1 MTTSKAMKQKRME
14 GITIE
19 LEVPEGVTASV
30 EGRTIKIKGPQGEI
44 SKKIESR
51 LLEAKTD
58 GKKITLSTSKNRKKQ
73 RALANTE
80 RGNVLNMIRG
90 VTEKITYKLRILYSH
105 FPMSVKLQGKEL
117 LIDNFLGEKY
127 PRKAAILDGAQLE
140 VKGQDVIITGI
151 DKNVVAQTA
160 ANIEQATR
168 IKRLDPRVFQDGI
181 YLVEKDGRPLK

>member
-1 MTTSKAMKQKRME
+1 ME